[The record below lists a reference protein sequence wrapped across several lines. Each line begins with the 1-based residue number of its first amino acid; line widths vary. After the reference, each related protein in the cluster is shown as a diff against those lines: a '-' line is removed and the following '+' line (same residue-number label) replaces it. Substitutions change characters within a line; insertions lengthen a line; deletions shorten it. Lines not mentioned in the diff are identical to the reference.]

1 MDFSEL
7 LVLCNLPFFNC
18 EQPLNV
24 ILLFLESY
32 LEKKLT
38 FLCLHKASS
47 LETITVL
54 FRVLVL
60 SWVPIVLIHGTA
72 WNTKAFISSFS

>member
-1 MDFSEL
+1 MGEGRMMWGEPACPPCPQQGASLESNVDFCKL
-7 LVLCNLPFFNC
+7 LFLYNLPFFNC
-18 EQPLNV
+18 EQPLDV

-47 LETITVL
+47 LETITV
-54 FRVLVL
+54 F
-60 SWVPIVLIHGTA
+60 
-72 WNTKAFISSFS
+72 F